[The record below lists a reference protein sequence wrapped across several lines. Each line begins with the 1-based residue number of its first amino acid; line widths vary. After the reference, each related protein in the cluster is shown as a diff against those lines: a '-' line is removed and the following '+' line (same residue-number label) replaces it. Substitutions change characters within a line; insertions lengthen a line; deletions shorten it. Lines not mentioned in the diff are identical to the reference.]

1 MRVLENG
8 EKTEKL
14 LSGFFL
20 LEEEE
25 QERFF
30 DVLNAL
36 LFAKLRLEVS
46 IDPAIQSKK
55 ETSA

>member
-36 LFAKLRLEVS
+36 LFAKLRLEEVNENAFS
-46 IDPAIQSKK
+46 IFGR
-55 ETSA
+55 